1 MTLSDRN
8 LPVTGNPAAKMQ
20 PVALDNG
27 IWKNPVPQAFSPL
40 LDALN
45 AVRKDSEAPGTVPAP
60 VEFADSKNP
69 TLKKDQGKVRWTL
82 LLHGC
87 RKALTQ
93 VLAVL
98 TMGANKY
105 SDGGWKK
112 ITCETDRLRYVD
124 AMYRHLDAIAEH
136 GAQSIDPESGLLH
149 IGHVACNAMFL
160 THFAV
165 EEAERQAREATR

>member
-1 MTLSDRN
+1 MS
-8 LPVTGNPAAKMQ
+8 
-20 PVALDNG
+20 
-27 IWKNPVPQAFSPL
+27 
-40 LDALN
+40 
-45 AVRKDSEAPGTVPAP
+45 
-60 VEFADSKNP
+60 NP
-69 TLKKDQGKVRWTL
+69 TTSGVAPTELAGSANPGLKKDAGKLRWSL

-87 RKALTQ
+87 RKALYQ

-105 SDGGWKK
+105 SDGGWKR
-112 ITCETDRLRYVD
+112 ITSETDRMRYVD

-136 GAQSIDPESGLLH
+136 GPQSVDPESGLQH
-149 IGHVACNAMFL
+149 IAHVATNALFL